1 MVEEQKYKQAREA
14 LATERGMNATAT
26 YRLGEFHPFA
36 GGGQQY
42 LYLVPSGAIF
52 ALDNLTSAIIEQLG
66 EGERTKNDLL
76 AGLTARG
83 YVATEVEEAI
93 EELHQS
99 HAIANGDGFETT
111 VERAPLPFP
120 LQTLVL
126 NVTNQCNLSCK
137 YCYEF
142 GEDRLATPEG
152 KPKFMTE
159 ETARAAVAYLIANS
173 PGRRSI
179 HLTFFGGETLMN
191 FKVVRA
197 TIAYARERAREAGK
211 LIDFS
216 LTTNATLLTP
226 EVIEYLAEHQ
236 VGVTISIDGPKEM
249 NDKLRVFSNGQGS
262 YEVIAPKIKEL
273 LARHR
278 SRPIAARVTLTSQVA
293 DVKRIFRHLTDELGF
308 HEVGFAPV
316 TTSPVR
322 LYAIGASGLNT
333 ILAQFTELAEEY
345 LECALRDE
353 PHGFSNVSDTLQE
366 LHAGISKA
374 HPCGAGLGLLGVGPS
389 GDIAP
394 CHRFVDSDTHRLG
407 HLSTGIEGAKQAD
420 FLDRGHINRKP
431 ECHTCWARPVCS
443 GGCYHEAY
451 VRYGDTGHANL
462 HYCDWIRGWTDV
474 CLRVYG
480 ELAARNPKFLER
492 FDERKAI

>member
-1 MVEEQKYKQAREA
+1 MSV
-14 LATERGMNATAT
+14 
-26 YRLGEFHPFA
+26 YRLGEFHPFS
-36 GGGQQY
+36 GGGQRY

-52 ALDNLTSAIIEQLG
+52 ALDDLSSALLAKLQQ
-66 EGERTKNDLL
+66 GERAQAELQAD
-76 AGLTARG
+76 LTAEG
-83 YVATEVEEAI
+83 FAAAEIEETI
-93 EELHQS
+93 EELYQS
-99 HAIANGDGFETT
+99 HAITNGNGFYEE
-111 VERAPLPFP
+111 VQKAPMPFP

-152 KPKFMTE
+152 KTKFMDE
-159 ETARAAVAYLIANS
+159 ATAFAAVDFLLANS
-173 PGRRSI
+173 PGRRAV

-191 FKVVRA
+191 FKIVRA
-197 TIAYARERAREAGK
+197 TIDYARQQAHEAGK
-211 LIDFS
+211 YIDFS
-216 LTTNATLLTP
+216 LTTNATLLTEP
-226 EVIEYLAEHQ
+226 VIEYLAENH
-236 VGVTISIDGPKEM
+236 VGVTISIDGTKEM

-262 YEVIAPKIKEL
+262 YEMIAPKIKEL
-273 LARHR
+273 LSKHKT
-278 SRPIAARVTLTSQVA
+278 RPIGARVTLTSQVV
-293 DVKRIFRHLTDELGF
+293 DVKKIYRHLKDELGF

-322 LYAIGASGLNT
+322 LYAIGTNGLQS
-333 ILAQFTELAEEY
+333 ILDQFTELAEEY
-345 LECALRDE
+345 LQCALRNE

-374 HPCGAGLGLLGVGPS
+374 HPCGAGLGLLGVSPS

-394 CHRFVDSDTHRLG
+394 CHRFVDADEHKLG
-407 HLSTGIEGAKQAD
+407 HLSTGVDRTMQAD

-443 GGCYHEAY
+443 GGCYHEAF
-451 VRYGDTGHANL
+451 VRYGDTGAANL

-480 ELAARNPKFLER
+480 EIAARNPQFLAH
-492 FDERKAI
+492 FDERKAL